1 MKWSRPA
8 PGDFVRCAGVSTES
22 AETGGRPAAEPG
34 RDIRAVIFDCDG
46 TLVDS
51 EALSLDVLREM
62 ALSLGIELAPAEV
75 ERRFKGVRMAEIS
88 AWFSARVAD
97 CPPAFETEFVRRFRE
112 RVAQRFETH
121 LRPMPGAVEL
131 LSGLKLPFAIA
142 TNGPP
147 EKAALSLR
155 LTGLA
160 EFIGN
165 KVFSAYERGCFK
177 PDPGLFLETADA
189 LGVPPAH
196 CAVVEDSLSGLLA
209 GIAAGMQ
216 VFALCRAE
224 DLPEDVRSN
233 VRLIGSLAD
242 LRAYL

>member
-1 MKWSRPA
+1 M
-8 PGDFVRCAGVSTES
+8 V
-22 AETGGRPAAEPG
+22 EPG
-34 RDIRAVIFDCDG
+34 LDIRAVIFDCDG

-62 ALSLGIELAPAEV
+62 ALALGIDLAPAEV
-75 ERRFKGVRMAEIS
+75 ERRFKGVRMAEI
-88 AWFSARVAD
+88 ADWFSARVAD
-97 CPPAFETEFVRRFRE
+97 CPPAFETEFTRRFRE
-112 RVAQRFETH
+112 RSARRFETD

-160 EFIGN
+160 EFVGDR
-165 KVFSAYERGCFK
+165 VFSAYDGGRFK
-177 PDPGLFLETADA
+177 PDPGLFLDTADA

-224 DLPEDVRSN
+224 DLPEDIRPN
-233 VRLIGSLAD
+233 VRLIRSLAD
-242 LRAYL
+242 LSAYL